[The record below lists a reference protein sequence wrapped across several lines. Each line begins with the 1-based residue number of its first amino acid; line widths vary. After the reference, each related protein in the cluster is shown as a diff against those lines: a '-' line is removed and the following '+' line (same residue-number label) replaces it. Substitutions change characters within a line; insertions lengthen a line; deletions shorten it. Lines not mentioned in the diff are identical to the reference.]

1 MLEVKRCLKAFV
13 RQSYNGTV
21 CWLWILI
28 LITFASCAHRGENVS
43 EQYEQAQAM
52 FQKVQGQFR
61 QGDFQQAET
70 GFKKCLSFCQQDQF
84 LGDDSIMEMLPVTM
98 VQLMNTYQAAGQT
111 DECIKC
117 FEGLANSKNT
127 ALTRYSRDIQVLL
140 AYSLS
145 RTNREEEAVRLMDK
159 VLKMPLH
166 KPTPDKLFRDYAYA
180 SAVYYCVPEEQGK
193 VFRCGREALR
203 QAKFMKKK
211 VGVQWLVSLMGSL
224 YQRTGDVYKA
234 ILMYEEGIE
243 IAGQTQDTLAMV
255 DLNRGLANFL
265 LSWDMTEEAEQYA
278 QASVA
283 LLDSMSVSN
292 PSVSATAYVTRTKVA
307 DALHQPRQALFY
319 LRKARK
325 ASLGMPYNS
334 GPSDVDVME
343 GTILVR
349 HPKRCAEGLNLL
361 RKASRGA
368 TFGIKATAY
377 LEMAKCYLGKGEAA
391 LDSMYA
397 ILNQPEHPLVRE
409 EAYEYALSHYLK
421 ANNAQKVMQYAR
433 FASSQKETNQTK
445 EVLKKT
451 VRSLVKLETD
461 KKNEQMKR
469 QVAQMRE
476 RTLLYIVSVVL
487 ILMLLVGAVLLFV
500 RKRMVYKRKYHL
512 VNKQL
517 DTTQKNLDQMTKDN
531 RKIEKMLRVME
542 KPDTEKIKL
551 GVSLP
556 EILMEKGEE
565 QFRKL
570 FNRSYPYF
578 LPALQQQSLSPLTT
592 KEVLLCMLL
601 ALKKDNAEISN
612 MLHVVRKSLN
622 MSKYRLR
629 KKFDLGENG
638 TLEDFLQGIM
648 KENEDKMN

>member
-52 FQKVQGQFR
+52 FQKVQGQFH
-61 QGDFQQAET
+61 QGDFQQAKT

-117 FEGLANSKNT
+117 FEELANSKNT
-127 ALTRYSRDIQVLL
+127 ALKRYSRDIQVLL

-159 VLKMPLH
+159 ALKMPLH

-224 YQRTGDVYKA
+224 YQRTDDVYKA

-292 PSVSATAYVTRTKVA
+292 PSVSAMTYVTRAKVA

-334 GPSDVDVME
+334 GLSDVDVME
-343 GTILVR
+343 G
-349 HPKRCAEGLNLL
+349 
-361 RKASRGA
+361 
-368 TFGIKATAY
+368 
-377 LEMAKCYLGKGEAA
+377 
-391 LDSMYA
+391 A
-397 ILNQPEHPLVRE
+397 ILVRE
-409 EAYEYALSHYLK
+409 EAYEYARL
-421 ANNAQKVMQYAR
+421 
-433 FASSQKETNQTK
+433 
-445 EVLKKT
+445 
-451 VRSLVKLETD
+451 
-461 KKNEQMKR
+461 KR

-601 ALKKDNAEISN
+601 VLKKDNAEISN